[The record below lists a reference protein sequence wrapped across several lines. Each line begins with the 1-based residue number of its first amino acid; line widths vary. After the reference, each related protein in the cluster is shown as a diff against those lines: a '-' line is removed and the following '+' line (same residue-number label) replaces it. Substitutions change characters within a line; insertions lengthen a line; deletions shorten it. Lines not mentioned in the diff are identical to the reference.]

1 MRSSPTYMNT
11 ATKFQNKQK
20 KLSGTIPTPQT
31 SQLKAATKHSLR
43 EYARPDAA
51 LALCVAALLMF
62 GAIMTQSASQYIDPL
77 DPMLI
82 ARREIL
88 WVAIGA
94 TALGVTAFTDY
105 RIWKRFAVPM
115 FIAAILLTA
124 AALRM
129 GHASFGAQRW
139 ISLGSFITFQ
149 PSEFAKLAFI
159 IYGAKFIDDRS
170 AIRTFKDIW
179 PVLVTGSVLIALV
192 LLQNDLG
199 TAIIIFS
206 VMMTMLLMSGVKLEL
221 LLVPAIGAAAAAT
234 AIIALSPFRRA
245 RILGFMHPL
254 DCYSAAS
261 YQICQALIALGSGG
275 IFGRGLGQ
283 SMQKTGYLPAPY
295 TDSILA
301 VIGEELGLIGVCA
314 VIAALAFVV
323 WRGIAIS
330 RNSADIFGGIFA
342 AGTAAWLGTQALLN
356 IGSNVAALPY
366 TGVPLPFI
374 SYGGASLTASMAA
387 IGVLLNISMH
397 KRQTKQI

>member
-1 MRSSPTYMNT
+1 MRPSRTHVN
-11 ATKFQNKQK
+11 AAAKFQTAQK
-20 KLSGTIPTPQT
+20 KLTGTMPALQT
-31 SQLKAATKHSLR
+31 NPLKATTKHSLP
-43 EYARPDAA
+43 EYSRPDAP
-51 LALCVAALLMF
+51 LALCVAALLLF

-82 ARREIL
+82 ARKEIL
-88 WVAIGA
+88 WDAIGA

-105 RIWKRFAVPM
+105 QIWKRIAIPL
-115 FIAAILLTA
+115 FIAAILLSA
-124 AALRM
+124 AALVM

-159 IYGAKFIDDRS
+159 IYGAKFIDERS
-170 AIRTFKDIW
+170 DIRTFKDIW
-179 PVLVTGSVLIALV
+179 PVLLTGFVLIALV

-199 TAIIIFS
+199 TAIIIFAI
-206 VMMTMLLMSGVKLEL
+206 MMTMLLMSGIKLEL
-221 LLVPAIGAAAAAT
+221 LLVPILGAASSVA

-245 RILGFMHPL
+245 RILGFMRPL
-254 DCYSAAS
+254 DCYSSAS

-283 SMQKTGYLPAPY
+283 SLQKTGYLPAPY
-295 TDSILA
+295 TDSIIA

-323 WRGIAIS
+323 WRGIALS
-330 RNSADIFGGIFA
+330 RNAADTFGSIFA
-342 AGTAAWLGTQALLN
+342 AGAAAWLGTQALLN

-387 IGVLLNISMH
+387 IGVLLNISMY
-397 KRQTKQI
+397 KRQTK